1 MIRILVVDD
10 HPIIRQGIIR
20 IIEDMPDVSVSGEAG
35 SGKEVFEKVRA
46 NHYDLVILDI
56 SMPDI
61 NGLDVL
67 IELKKTQPNLPVLIL
82 TMHPERNYAI
92 KMFKAGASGY
102 LTKDKAPYELVE
114 AIRTIVSGKKFVSH
128 DFIDQLNLN
137 TLAYND
143 NAAESFL
150 SNREFQIM
158 SMISTGKTVKEIA
171 DTLSLSVKT
180 ISTHRSH
187 ILEKLQLK
195 NNAEIMRY
203 ALENHIIM

>member
-1 MIRILVVDD
+1 MIKILVVDD

-20 IIEDMPDVSVSGEAG
+20 IIEDMPDVGVTGEAG
-35 SGKEVFEKVRA
+35 SGKEVFEKLRV
-46 NHYDLVILDI
+46 NDFDLVILDI

-61 NGLDVL
+61 NGLDIM
-67 IELKKTQPNLPVLIL
+67 IELKKTKPNLPVLIL

-114 AIRTIVSGKKFVSH
+114 AIRTVTGGKKFVSH
-128 DFIDQLNLN
+128 DFIDQINLN
-137 TLAYND
+137 TLAFTD
-143 NAAESFL
+143 SSVEGPL

-158 SMISTGKTVKEIA
+158 RMISTGKTVKEIA

-203 ALENHIIM
+203 ALENHISM

>member
-1 MIRILVVDD
+1 MIRILVADD

-20 IIEDMPDVSVSGEAG
+20 IIQDMPDVSVTGEAG
-35 SGKEVFEKVRA
+35 SGREVLEKIRA
-46 NHYDLVILDI
+46 NRYELVILDI

-67 IELKKTQPNLPVLIL
+67 IELKKNWQNTPVLIL

-114 AIRTIVSGKKFVSH
+114 AIQTIVAGKKFVSH
-128 DFIDQLNLN
+128 DFIDQINLN
-137 TLAYND
+137 TLSFND
-143 NAAESFL
+143 YAIENPL

-158 SMISTGKTVKEIA
+158 SMVAAGKTVKEIA

-180 ISTHRSH
+180 VSTHRSH

-203 ALENHIIM
+203 ALENHITL

>member
-1 MIRILVVDD
+1 MIRILVADD

-20 IIEDMPDVSVSGEAG
+20 IIEDMPDVRVTGEAG
-35 SGKEVFEKVRA
+35 SGKEVFEKLRA
-46 NHYDLVILDI
+46 DHFDLVILDI

-67 IELKKTQPNLPVLIL
+67 LEVKKTSQNLPVLIL

-114 AIRTIVSGKKFVSH
+114 AIRTIVAGKKFVSH
-128 DFIDQLNLN
+128 DFIDQINLDS
-137 TLAYND
+137 LAFND
-143 NAAESFL
+143 RTIESPL

-158 SMISTGKTVKEIA
+158 SMISAGKTVKEIA
-171 DTLSLSVKT
+171 DNLSLSVKT

-187 ILEKLQLK
+187 ILEKLHLK

-203 ALENHIIM
+203 ALENHITP